1 MAASIQ
7 RSYYG
12 FTAIYQRENKT
23 FNFEIT
29 PFIIFFSFVLNHY
42 YYNDDNNRILK
53 VNGLLV
59 DEL

>member
-29 PFIIFFSFVLNHY
+29 PFIIFSFVFNHY
-42 YYNDDNNRILK
+42 SLMMIIIGFK
-53 VNGLLV
+53 K
-59 DEL
+59 